1 MIAQLPGVNDAISS
15 PVIGEHIFNIL
26 ISFLGL
32 TLHCYPM
39 YEQMD
44 QGHSTWGVWLSS
56 DSFPEG
62 KEGTFV
68 SVFVLLS

>member
-1 MIAQLPGVNDAISS
+1 MITQLPGVNDEISS
-15 PVIGEHIFNIL
+15 PVMNGLVGKHIFNIL

-32 TLHCYPM
+32 TLQYYPM

-56 DSFPEG
+56 DSFAEG
-62 KEGTFV
+62 
-68 SVFVLLS
+68 

>member
-1 MIAQLPGVNDAISS
+1 MIAQLLGVNNEISS
-15 PVIGEHIFNIL
+15 PVFGKHVFNIL

-32 TLHCYPM
+32 TLLCYPM

-44 QGHSTWGVWLSS
+44 QGHSTWGVWLSL

-62 KEGTFV
+62 KKGTFV